1 MPEISALLT
10 TRNRA
15 HMLPRV
21 LDGLRRQTIPPSRF
35 EIVVVDD
42 GSADGTA
49 EVLRRYANSLPLRI
63 FRQRHSGLAEAKN
76 LGVFAA
82 RSPIVV
88 FLDDDDVADPN
99 LIATHLAMHIAYP
112 QTATAVLGHTRL
124 APDVLRFP
132 VMRHVTE
139 VGYQLFSYDWM
150 RPGQILGYTELWGGR
165 SSCKRELLLRHGA
178 FNPIFRFGYEDIECA
193 WRLAPHGLQVIY
205 EPAASSTM
213 IRAISFDD
221 FCTRSYRQG
230 RSQLEFA
237 LLHPDPK
244 IREYCEIDVS
254 IAAWRKHWRDYAAIL
269 RRTREL
275 DRLANIR
282 LEAGFSI
289 PILFQK
295 RLDAA
300 YRFAFFLSRAKGVD
314 DGLALRPTDQAY
326 PSRSG
331 RKPQHCLPGN
341 LFELVGSQT
350 ATEPLDESGSRSV
363 SFFLASRV
371 CSA

>member
-15 HMLPRV
+15 RMLPRV
-21 LDGLRRQTIPPSRF
+21 LDALQRQTISPSRF

-42 GSADGTA
+42 GSTDDTP
-49 EVLRRYANSLPLRI
+49 EVLRRYANSLPLQV

-82 RSPIVV
+82 RSPIVI
-88 FLDDDDVADPN
+88 FLDDDDLADPN
-99 LIATHLAMHIAYP
+99 LIAAHLAMHIAYP
-112 QTATAVLGHTRL
+112 QTGTAVLGHTRL
-124 APDVLRFP
+124 APDVARFP

-139 VGYQLFSYDWM
+139 VGCQLFSYDWM
-150 RPGQILGYTELWGGR
+150 RPGQILGYTEFWGGR

-178 FNPIFRFGYEDIECA
+178 FNPIFGFGYEDIECA
-193 WRLAPHGLQVIY
+193 WRLAPHGLRVIY

-221 FCTRSYRQG
+221 FCTRSYLQG
-230 RSQLEFA
+230 RSQLQFA

-254 IAAWRKHWRDYAAIL
+254 ISEWRKHWQDYAAIL
-269 RRTREL
+269 RWTREL

-282 LEAGFSI
+282 LEAGFGI

-300 YRFAFFLSRAKGVD
+300 YRLAFSLSRAKGVED
-314 DGLALRPTDQAY
+314 ELALRPARPAD
-326 PSRSG
+326 PLRSG
-331 RKPQHCLPGN
+331 HNPQYGLPGN

-350 ATEPLDESGSRSV
+350 TTEPLDESGSGSV
-363 SFFLASRV
+363 ACFQGSPL

>member
-21 LDGLRRQTIPPSRF
+21 LDALQRQTIPPCRF
-35 EIVVVDD
+35 EVVVVDD
-42 GSADGTA
+42 GSTDETP
-49 EVLRRYANSLPLRI
+49 EVLCRYANSLPLRV

-82 RSPIVV
+82 RSPIVI
-88 FLDDDDVADPN
+88 FLDDDDLADPN
-99 LIATHLAMHIAYP
+99 LIAAHLAMHIAHP
-112 QTATAVLGHTRL
+112 QTGTAVLGHTRL
-124 APDVLRFP
+124 APDVGRFP

-150 RPGQILGYTELWGGR
+150 RPGQILGYTEFWGGR
-165 SSCKRELLLRHGA
+165 SSCKRELLITHGV

-193 WRLAPHGLQVIY
+193 WRLAPHGLRVIY
-205 EPAASSTM
+205 EPAASSIM

-221 FCTRSYRQG
+221 FCTRSYVQG
-230 RSQLEFA
+230 RSLLQFA

-254 IAAWRKHWRDYAAIL
+254 ISAWRKHWRDYAAIL
-269 RRTREL
+269 RRTRGL

-300 YRFAFFLSRAKGVD
+300 YRLAFSLSRAKGVE
-314 DGLALRPTDQAY
+314 DGLALRLARSADPL
-326 PSRSG
+326 RSG
-331 RKPQHCLPGN
+331 RQPQHGLPDN
-341 LFELVGSQT
+341 LFELLGPQKE
-350 ATEPLDESGSRSV
+350 TEPLDESGSRRV
-363 SFFLASRV
+363 HCFQASPL